1 MKAGRKPL
9 HSEEME
15 TAAREYLAD
24 CPDAVP
30 TITGLAL
37 HLGVG
42 RATLN
47 AWVAADRGDMQEI
60 AEKVAMLQERKLI
73 CNGLMGDF
81 NPAITKMMLTKH
93 GYSDKMETDITT
105 KGQSINT
112 WTVNP
117 VTTDKNA

>member
-1 MKAGRKPL
+1 
-9 HSEEME
+9 
-15 TAAREYLAD
+15 
-24 CPDAVP
+24 
-30 TITGLAL
+30 
-37 HLGVG
+37 
-42 RATLN
+42 
-47 AWVAADRGDMQEI
+47 
-60 AEKVAMLQERKLI
+60 MLQERKLI